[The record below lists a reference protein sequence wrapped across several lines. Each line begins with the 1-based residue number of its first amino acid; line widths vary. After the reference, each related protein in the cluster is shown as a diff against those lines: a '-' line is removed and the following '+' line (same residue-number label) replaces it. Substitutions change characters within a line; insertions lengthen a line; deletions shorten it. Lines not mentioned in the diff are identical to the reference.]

1 MSSAATP
8 SACRRLATALY
19 VVGFLALLDTLV
31 GNVPWI
37 HSGLEFLFSWI
48 IPLPIIDWFSALVL
62 LVLATGL
69 GRRKRVAWAALLTI
83 TLVLLVIYGL
93 TLGAVTFLSDSV
105 TFETANSSTAT
116 AATTD
121 PLSDTLSTAELTK
134 IRLLMMGALTSN
146 IAVLLGLLAL
156 LLRYRRYYTVRSLT
170 TTYRGA
176 FLVFVGGS
184 AVVAAIGLCV
194 LAAFRGS
201 SPATVLAL
209 FKEPHDPQWLYSAM
223 GFGWAVCALAAMWLL
238 MQAQHRSAVMSTQ
251 EELRLRE
258 LLATHPSDSL
268 GYFATRRDKSA
279 LVTEQGAVAYRASL
293 GVALASGDPLG
304 PPSTWP
310 ATAQAFLAH
319 AAEFGL
325 TPAVVGLTEAGAR
338 AYVRAGLKAVRLGDE
353 AVLKPSHFRLSELP
367 EVRRAARHITNLGYT
382 VRIRRHRDIPHEQL
396 LHLASLAQQW
406 LGGEEE
412 RGFSMALSRLADASD
427 GECLMVE
434 ALFPPSDPRGEVAAL
449 LSFVPW
455 GADGLSLDVMRRHP
469 DVDNGVTEFMVA
481 SLMAES
487 HDLEITQV
495 SLNFVVFRSTFDKGA
510 RIGASFLRRSWY
522 KALLFASRWWQLESL
537 YRSNQKYSPEW
548 SPRLICY
555 PDGADLPR
563 VLLALGVAEGFV
575 PLPLPTAQ
583 AHRSEEEAQ
592 QLGAASSA
600 AVPHRPAPT
609 LPAEVHARL
618 DMRQRMLEAGE
629 EPYPASVHV
638 TTSCAA
644 AAALAGATPDMPVAA
659 PDNSGIALG
668 TSDTTTSS
676 APLSA
681 DAQPSELVIAGR
693 ILSIRDHGGV
703 VFASMRDWSGDVQIL
718 LNAQDLPAQVLNSF
732 RATVRSGDQIAVTGR
747 PGRSRNGTPSVLA
760 QSWQMTSKALRPLP
774 DKHRG
779 LKDPEAR
786 VRQRHLTLITSP
798 AARDMLRARSHAI
811 QAVRQTL
818 LDRGYLEVETP
829 MLHPVHGG
837 ANARPFRTHIN
848 AYDLD
853 LYLRIAPELYLKR
866 LMVAGADR
874 VFEIGRSFRNE
885 GADSTH
891 NPEFTMV
898 EAYQAY
904 ADYEVMKGVVQD
916 LVVRAAQAAVGSTII
931 RGRVGSDP
939 DGEIHEID
947 LAAPWRTVSVC
958 DAVAEH
964 LGDVVDVS
972 TPLSTLHAFADSLD
986 LSYDPAWGWGT
997 MVQHLY
1003 EHLAE
1008 GTTAEPTFFTDFPE
1022 ETSPLT
1028 RPHRRTPGLAE
1039 RWDLIIFGSEVGTA
1053 YSELVDPVIQR
1064 ERLTAQSLAATGGDP
1079 EAMELDEAFLQA
1091 LEAGMPPTGGL
1102 GVGLDRLVMM
1112 LTQSSIRETIT
1123 FPLVRPEQ

>member
-1 MSSAATP
+1 MSSAPIETP
-8 SACRRLATALY
+8 PACRRLATALY
-19 VVGFLALLDTLV
+19 VVGFLALLDTLM

-37 HSGLEFLFSWI
+37 HSALEFLFTWI

-83 TLVLLVIYGL
+83 TLVLMLIYGL
-93 TLGAVTFLSDSV
+93 TLGAVTFVSESV
-105 TFETANSSTAT
+105 TFETANSSTAAVSIT
-116 AATTD
+116 GPPPGALT
-121 PLSDTLSTAELTK
+121 TAELTK
-134 IRLLMMGALTSN
+134 IRLLMIGALTSN
-146 IAVLLGLLAL
+146 IVILLGLLAL
-156 LLRYRRYYTVRSLT
+156 LLRYRRYYTVRSVT

-176 FLVFVGGS
+176 LLIFIGGS
-184 AVVAAIGLCV
+184 AVITALGLCV
-194 LAAFRGS
+194 LATFRGP
-201 SPATVLAL
+201 SPATILAL
-209 FKEPHDPQWLYSAM
+209 FKTPHDPQWLYSVM
-223 GFGWAVCALAAMWLL
+223 GFGWAVSALAAMWLL
-238 MQAQHRSAVMSTQ
+238 MQSQYRSSVMNTQ

-258 LLATHPSDSL
+258 LLAANPTDSL

-279 LVTEQGAVAYRASL
+279 LLTEQGAVAYRASL

-310 ATAQAFLAH
+310 ATAKSFLNH

-338 AYVRAGLKAVRLGDE
+338 AYVRAGLKAARLGDE
-353 AVLKPSHFRLSELP
+353 AILKPSHFRLSELP
-367 EVRRAARHITNLGYT
+367 EVRRAVRHITNLGYT
-382 VRIRRHRDIPHEQL
+382 VRIRRHRDIPRDHL

-412 RGFSMALSRLADASD
+412 RGFSMALSRLADPSD
-427 GECLMVE
+427 GDCLMAE
-434 ALFPPSDPRGEVAAL
+434 ALFPPSDPRGEIAAL

-469 DVDNGVTEFMVA
+469 EVDNGVTEYMVA
-481 SLMAES
+481 SVMAES
-487 HDLEITQV
+487 HNLEITQV

-537 YRSNQKYSPEW
+537 YRSNQKYSPAW

-583 AHRSEEEAQ
+583 AHRSEKEAQ
-592 QLGAASSA
+592 QLGAVSSA
-600 AVPHRPAPT
+600 AVPQRPAPT
-609 LPAEVHARL
+609 LPTEVHARL
-618 DMRQRMLEAGE
+618 EMRQRMLEAGE

-644 AAALAGATPDMPVAA
+644 AAALASATPDMPVTA
-659 PDNSGIALG
+659 PGSP
-668 TSDTTTSS
+668 DTTTSS
-676 APLSA
+676 DPLSTEA
-681 DAQPSELVIAGR
+681 ESSQVVIAGR

-703 VFASMRDWSGDVQIL
+703 IFASLRDWSGDVQVVL
-718 LNAQDLPAQVLNSF
+718 EAHDLPVQLMESF
-732 RATVRSGDQIAVTGR
+732 HATVRSGDQIAVTGR
-747 PGRSRNGTPSVLA
+747 PGCSRNGTPSVLA

-774 DKHRG
+774 NKHQG

-818 LDRGYLEVETP
+818 LERDYLEVETP

-848 AYDLD
+848 AYNLD

-866 LMVAGADR
+866 LMVAGADK

-891 NPEFTMV
+891 NPEFTML

-916 LVVRAAQAAVGSTII
+916 LVVRAAQAAVGTTII
-931 RGRVGSDP
+931 RGRVGSEP
-939 DGEIHEID
+939 DAEIHEID

-958 DAVAEH
+958 DAVAQH

-1028 RPHRRTPGLAE
+1028 RPHRHTPGLAE

-1064 ERLTAQSLAATGGDP
+1064 QRLTAQSLAATGGDP

-1091 LEAGMPPTGGL
+1091 LESGMPPTGGL

-1112 LTQSSIRETIT
+1112 LTQSSIRETIA